1 MSLRRVVFWL
11 GMATVAAVGSAAV
24 ARRPVPE
31 GLVDWRL
38 TGRTARRLA
47 GEPHAWQPDP
57 GLTAHYDAIVRR
69 SFEAVSSYTGT
80 PLELGA
86 DAVRVL
92 GRADWIDANLVNF
105 ERLLAPLAVA
115 YQQTRSG
122 SGALARLTAHGTR
135 FTVTGQIAV
144 LLGYLGRRVLGQYDI
159 PILDAEADSAG
170 IYFVEPNIAQVAAR
184 AGVDLEALRL
194 WVALHESTHA
204 YQFRAG
210 DPPWLRG
217 YTASLIQDYLAEAVR
232 ALESGERLGAR
243 LRDMWRRFDR
253 DDPSGTGLMR
263 LALTDAQAESLARIQ
278 ALMTLMEG
286 YSNHVMRETGRTVIP
301 GFEALEARM
310 QSRERARGAS
320 SRVLNRL
327 LGLDLKL
334 EQYRIGEAFVNHV
347 VDARGL
353 EFMNEVWRGPELLP
367 TLAETRDPGGWI
379 ARVEAGR
386 ADGNGLPAPGW

>member
-1 MSLRRVVFWL
+1 MSVRRVVFWL
-11 GMATVAAVGSAAV
+11 GMATAAAVGSAAV

-31 GLVDWRL
+31 GLVDWGL

-47 GEPHAWQPDP
+47 GEPLAWQPDP

-210 DPPWLRG
+210 DPPGCGDIR
-217 YTASLIQDYLAEAVR
+217 R
-232 ALESGERLGAR
+232 A
-243 LRDMWRRFDR
+243 
-253 DDPSGTGLMR
+253 
-263 LALTDAQAESLARIQ
+263 
-278 ALMTLMEG
+278 
-286 YSNHVMRETGRTVIP
+286 
-301 GFEALEARM
+301 
-310 QSRERARGAS
+310 
-320 SRVLNRL
+320 
-327 LGLDLKL
+327 
-334 EQYRIGEAFVNHV
+334 
-347 VDARGL
+347 
-353 EFMNEVWRGPELLP
+353 
-367 TLAETRDPGGWI
+367 
-379 ARVEAGR
+379 
-386 ADGNGLPAPGW
+386 

>member
-1 MSLRRVVFWL
+1 MSVRRVVMLL
-11 GMATVAAVGSAAV
+11 GAAALAAWGSAAV

-38 TGRTARRLA
+38 SGRTARRLA
-47 GEPHAWQPDP
+47 GEPYAWQPDSE
-57 GLTAHYDAIVRR
+57 LTAHYDAIVRR
-69 SFEAVSSYTGT
+69 SFEAVADYTGT
-80 PLELGA
+80 PMELGS
-86 DAVRVL
+86 DEVLVL

-105 ERLLAPLAVA
+105 ERLLAPLAAA
-115 YQQTRSG
+115 YQQTRTG
-122 SGALARLTAHGTR
+122 SGALGRLTAHGTR

-170 IYFVEPNIAQVAAR
+170 IYFVEPNIARVAAT

-210 DPPWLRG
+210 DPPWLRA
-217 YTASLIQDYLAEAVR
+217 YTAGLIQTYLAEAIR
-232 ALESGERLGAR
+232 ALESGERLGER
-243 LRDMWRRFDR
+243 LRDVWRRFNR
-253 DDPSGTGLMR
+253 DDPAGTGLMR
-263 LALTDAQAESLARIQ
+263 LALTEGQAEALGRIQ

-286 YSNHVMRETGRTVIP
+286 YSNHVMRATGRTVIP
-301 GFEALEARM
+301 GYEALERRMKARE
-310 QSRERARGAS
+310 QVRGAS

-334 EQYRIGEAFVNHV
+334 EQYKIGEAFVEAV
-347 VDARGL
+347 VEARGL
-353 EFMNEVWRGPELLP
+353 EFMNAAWQGPELLP
-367 TLAETRDPGGWI
+367 SLEETRDAAAWMERVGP
-379 ARVEAGR
+379 AVEAGSYG
-386 ADGNGLPAPGW
+386 GNP

>member
-1 MSLRRVVFWL
+1 MSVRRVVFWL
-11 GMATVAAVGSAAV
+11 GMAMVAAVGSAAV

-38 TGRTARRLA
+38 AGRTARRLA
-47 GEPHAWQPDP
+47 GEPLAWQPDP

-69 SFEAVSSYTGT
+69 SFEAVSSYTGM

-105 ERLLAPLAVA
+105 ERLLAPLAAA

-253 DDPSGTGLMR
+253 DDTSGTGLMR

-353 EFMNEVWRGPELLP
+353 DFMNEVWRGPELLP
-367 TLAETRDPGGWI
+367 TLAETRDPSGWI
-379 ARVEAGR
+379 SRVEGEIA
-386 ADGNGLPAPGW
+386 

>member
-1 MSLRRVVFWL
+1 MSVRRVVFWL

-31 GLVDWRL
+31 GLVDWGL
-38 TGRTARRLA
+38 SGRTARRLA
-47 GEPHAWQPDP
+47 GEPEAWRPDAE
-57 GLTAHYDAIVRR
+57 LTAHYDSIVRR
-69 SFEAVSSYTGT
+69 SFDAVSAYTGV
-80 PLELGA
+80 PMELGS
-86 DAVRVL
+86 DEVRVL

-105 ERLLAPLAVA
+105 ERLLAPLAAA

-159 PILDAEADSAG
+159 PILDAEADAAG
-170 IYFVEPNIAQVAAR
+170 IYFVEPNIAQVASK

-204 YQFRAG
+204 YQFRVG

-217 YTASLIQDYLAEAVR
+217 YTAGLIQDYLAEAVR
-232 ALESGERLGAR
+232 ALESGERLGER

-253 DDPSGTGLMR
+253 DDPAGTGLMR
-263 LALTDAQAESLARIQ
+263 LALTDAQAESLGRIQ
-278 ALMTLMEG
+278 ALMTVMEG
-286 YSNHVMRETGRTVIP
+286 YSSHVMRETGRTVIP
-301 GFEALEARM
+301 GYEVLEGRMKARE
-310 QSRERARGAS
+310 QARGAS

-334 EQYRIGEAFVNHV
+334 EQYRIGEAFVQQV
-347 VDARGL
+347 VEARGL
-353 EFMNEVWRGPELLP
+353 EFMNGVWRGPELLP
-367 TLAETRDPGGWI
+367 TLAETRDAGGWI
-379 ARVEAGR
+379 CRVEGEIS
-386 ADGNGLPAPGW
+386 

>member
-1 MSLRRVVFWL
+1 MSVRRVVVWVGL
-11 GMATVAAVGSAAV
+11 GLVAMVGGAAV

-31 GLVDWRL
+31 GLVDWGL
-38 TGRTARRLA
+38 SGRTARRLA
-47 GEPHAWQPDP
+47 GEPVAWRPDAE
-57 GLTAHYDAIVRR
+57 LAAHYDLIVRR
-69 SFEAVSSYTGT
+69 SFEAVSAYTGV
-80 PLELGA
+80 PMEVGS
-86 DAVRVL
+86 DEVRVL

-105 ERLLAPLAVA
+105 ERLLAPLAAA

-122 SGALARLTAHGTR
+122 SSALARLTAHGTR
-135 FTVTGQIAV
+135 FTVTGQVAV

-159 PILDAEADSAG
+159 PILDAEADAAG

-204 YQFRAG
+204 YQFRVG

-217 YTASLIQDYLAEAVR
+217 YTAGLIQDYLAEAVR
-232 ALESGERLGAR
+232 ALESGERLGVR

-253 DDPSGTGLMR
+253 DDPAGTGLMR
-263 LALTDAQAESLARIQ
+263 LALTDAQAESLGRIQ

-286 YSNHVMRETGRTVIP
+286 YSNHVMRETGRSVIP
-301 GFEALEARM
+301 GFEVLEARM

-334 EQYRIGEAFVNHV
+334 EQYRIGEAFVGQV
-347 VDARGL
+347 VEARGL
-353 EFMNEVWRGPELLP
+353 EFMNEVWRGPEMLP

-379 ARVEAGR
+379 ARVEGEIA
-386 ADGNGLPAPGW
+386 

>member
-1 MSLRRVVFWL
+1 MSVRRVVLWL
-11 GMATVAAVGSAAV
+11 GMATVAAVGGAAV

-38 TGRTARRLA
+38 TARTARRLA
-47 GEPHAWQPDP
+47 GEPQAWQPDP
-57 GLTAHYDAIVRR
+57 ALTAHYDVIVRR
-69 SFEAVSSYTGT
+69 SFEAVAHYTGT

-105 ERLLAPLAVA
+105 ERLLAPLAAA
-115 YQQTRSG
+115 YQQTQRG
-122 SGALARLTAHGTR
+122 SSPLARVAAHGTR

-159 PILDAEADSAG
+159 PILDAEADAAG
-170 IYFVEPNIAQVAAR
+170 IYFVEPNIARVAAR

-204 YQFRAG
+204 YQFRMG

-217 YTASLIQDYLAEAVR
+217 YTAGLIQDYLAEAVH

-243 LRDMWRRFDR
+243 LRDMWRRSDR
-253 DDPSGTGLMR
+253 NDPAGAGLMR
-263 LALTDAQAESLARIQ
+263 LALTDAQAESLGRIQ

-286 YSNHVMRETGRTVIP
+286 YSNHVMRETGRMVIP
-301 GFEALEARM
+301 DFEALEARM
-310 QSRERARGAS
+310 QVRERARGAS

-334 EQYRIGEAFVNHV
+334 EQYRIGEAFVKHV
-347 VDARGL
+347 VEARGL
-353 EFMNEVWRGPELLP
+353 EFMNAAWRGPELLP
-367 TLAETRDPGGWI
+367 TLAETRDPAGWI
-379 ARVEAGR
+379 ARVEPAVDAV
-386 ADGNGLPAPGW
+386 ADSHGE